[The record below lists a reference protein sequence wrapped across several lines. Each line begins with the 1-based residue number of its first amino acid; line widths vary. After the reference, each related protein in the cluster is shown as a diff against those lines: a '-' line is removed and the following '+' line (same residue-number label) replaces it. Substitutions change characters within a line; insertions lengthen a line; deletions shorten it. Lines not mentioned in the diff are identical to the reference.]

1 MHVPVRV
8 LVFHA
13 LVHVQV
19 EEDTKMSFL
28 KKAISKP
35 KVPTGRFT
43 YRGED
48 KFAGMSLQLRIE
60 QTGKGVMVI
69 NANTVLHLNPSA
81 TSFAFYFMQGLPEK
95 DVLAKIRRMY
105 RVKADTAKADYEKL
119 VYTISTLA
127 QTEKIDPVTFLE
139 IEKEEPFT
147 YQYSAPLRMDV
158 ALTFRCQ
165 NDCVHCY
172 AGGPHETLELTT
184 SQWKAAIDKLSEI
197 GVFILTF
204 TGGEPTLREDLP
216 ELLLYAQK
224 KGMVTGLISNGRK
237 LKDKS
242 FVDVLEKSG
251 LDFVQVTLESHKPK
265 VHDLMTSE
273 KGSWKETVAGIQN
286 AVQSQI
292 YVSTNTTL
300 SKHNAADFLTT
311 IDYIKG
317 LGVDAF
323 GCNSL
328 IYSGKAPSASEEF
341 ALSTED
347 LNTLLP
353 KIRDKAQMIGLKFLW
368 YTPTQYCQFDPVQLG
383 LGVKTCTAAMIN
395 ACVGPNGDVYPC
407 QSYFESL
414 GNILTEPWENI
425 WHHPLAE
432 NLRKR
437 EYVEEKCK
445 DCLQLQVCGGGCPLE
460 LQNKEHQCSQTG

>member
-1 MHVPVRV
+1 
-8 LVFHA
+8 
-13 LVHVQV
+13 
-19 EEDTKMSFL
+19 MSFL
-28 KKAISKP
+28 KKIVGKQ
-35 KVPTGRFT
+35 KVPVGRFM
-43 YRGED
+43 YRGAD

-60 QTGKGVMVI
+60 PSGQGVMVI
-69 NANTVLHLNPSA
+69 NANNVLHLNHTA
-81 TSFAFYFMQGLPEK
+81 AAYAFYFMQGLPQK
-95 DVLAKIRRMY
+95 DAISKIHRMY
-105 RVKADTAKADYEKL
+105 HVNADTAKTDYEKL

-127 QTEKIDPVTFLE
+127 QTEKIDPVTYLE
-139 IEKEEPFT
+139 IQKEEPFSH
-147 YQYSAPLRMDV
+147 QYSAPLRMDM

-172 AGGPHETLELTT
+172 AGGPHETPELSTE
-184 SQWKAAIDKLSEI
+184 QWKKVIDKLSEI

-216 ELLLYAQK
+216 ELLIYAQTV
-224 KGMVTGLISNGRK
+224 GMVTGLISNGRN
-237 LKDKS
+237 LKDKAY
-242 FVDVLEKSG
+242 VEVLEKSG
-251 LDFVQVTLESHKPK
+251 LDFVQVTLESHKPAF
-265 VHDLMTSE
+265 HDKMTGA

-286 AVQSQI
+286 AVQSKI

-300 SKHNAADFLTT
+300 SKNNSADFLTT

-328 IYSGKAPSASEEF
+328 IYSGRAPDASQEF
-341 ALSTED
+341 ALSIEE
-347 LNTLLP
+347 LNMLLP
-353 KIRDKAQMIGLKFLW
+353 KIRDKAHMLGLKFLW

-383 LGVKTCTAAMIN
+383 LGVKSCTAAMIN

-414 GNILTEPWENI
+414 GNILTEPWQKI

-432 NLRKR
+432 KLRSR
-437 EYVEEKCK
+437 SYVEEKCK
-445 DCLQLQVCGGGCPLE
+445 DCTQLQVCGGGCPLE
-460 LQNKEHQCSQTG
+460 LQNKTHECTQTG